1 MEWVRRISMADLD
14 SRFGNEWVRRI
25 SMAECEKNLDVK
37 VGRKGSFLLV
47 VDSLRLEGPNV
58 PAIGT

>member
-25 SMAECEKNLDVK
+25 SMAETSTAGLAMS
-37 VGRKGSFLLV
+37 G
-47 VDSLRLEGPNV
+47 
-58 PAIGT
+58 

>member
-37 VGRKGSFLLV
+37 SRMQRKFLA
-47 VDSLRLEGPNV
+47 GC
-58 PAIGT
+58 G

>member
-1 MEWVRRISMADLD
+1 MADLD

-37 VGRKGSFLLV
+37 EGRKGSFLLV

>member
-25 SMAECEKNLDVK
+25 WLSVRRISMLK
-37 VGRKGSFLLV
+37 
-47 VDSLRLEGPNV
+47 
-58 PAIGT
+58 